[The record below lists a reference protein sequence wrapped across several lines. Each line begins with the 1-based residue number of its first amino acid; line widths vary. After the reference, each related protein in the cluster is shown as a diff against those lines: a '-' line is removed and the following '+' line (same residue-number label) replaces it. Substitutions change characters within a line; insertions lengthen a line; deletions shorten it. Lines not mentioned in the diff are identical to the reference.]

1 MDTVLIVALPG
12 IVGGLLIAW
21 IAIRLGP
28 ARRANDLR
36 EAADGL
42 PETDV
47 RRDFLAHDLINMSRV
62 PVAGIGG
69 LGLVAMSLFVA
80 WMLPRVWQ
88 TVVFGALAGAV
99 FAFALIAYRRRTGVM
114 SSSGRTPGAHTTLS
128 IDNPPTPSEA
138 PAPQDT
144 PPRRRLRGIV
154 VRAPGSLPS

>member
-1 MDTVLIVALPG
+1 MDTVLIVAIPG

-36 EAADGL
+36 EAADGR
-42 PETDV
+42 PDTDV

-69 LGLVAMSLFVA
+69 LGLVAMSVFVA

-88 TVVFGALAGAV
+88 TVVFGVLAGAV
-99 FAFALIAYRRRTGVM
+99 LALALILYRRRTGVM
-114 SSSGRTPGAHTTLS
+114 PSSGHTPGAHTTLS
-128 IDNPPTPSEA
+128 IDNPVAPSDA
-138 PAPQDT
+138 PAPPDAT
-144 PPRRRLRGIV
+144 PRRRLRGIV
-154 VRAPGSLPS
+154 VRTPGSLPS